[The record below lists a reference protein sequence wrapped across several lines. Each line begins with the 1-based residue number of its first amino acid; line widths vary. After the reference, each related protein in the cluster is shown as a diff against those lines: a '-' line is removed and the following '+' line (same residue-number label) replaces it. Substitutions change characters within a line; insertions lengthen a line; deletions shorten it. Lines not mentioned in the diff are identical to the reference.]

1 MANLKVEVYK
11 AGQVEPETVVDVP
24 LTLARMALGF
34 MDEKARSALEDKG
47 INVNELASLIEKQGV
62 TGKLMEVERGTE
74 RIVITIE

>member
-1 MANLKVEVYK
+1 MANLKVEVYT

-24 LTLARMALGF
+24 LTVARMALGF
-34 MDEKARSALEDKG
+34 MDEKARSALENKG

>member
-11 AGQVEPETVVDVP
+11 AGQVEPETVVDVS

-47 INVNELASLIEKQGV
+47 INVNELASLILKQGV

>member
-24 LTLARMALGF
+24 LTVARMALGF
-34 MDEKARSALEDKG
+34 MDEEARSALEDKG

-62 TGKLMEVERGTE
+62 TGKLMEVERGAE

>member
-24 LTLARMALGF
+24 LAFARMALGF

>member
-24 LTLARMALGF
+24 LTFARMALGF
-34 MDEKARSALEDKG
+34 MDEKARSALEDRG
-47 INVNELASLIEKQGV
+47 INVNELASLILKQGV